1 MGDGCS
7 VFSEAWWV
15 GGEMGWADQP
25 VRPRMR
31 EPLIPA
37 VRVFPGV
44 TRVPGFQGERRGFG
58 PECQKGL
65 SGLLALASPVAALQ
79 MTLFVCLQR
88 HPGRRRRS

>member
-1 MGDGCS
+1 
-7 VFSEAWWV
+7 
-15 GGEMGWADQP
+15 MGWADQP

-31 EPLIPA
+31 EPLVPA

-65 SGLLALASPVAALQ
+65 SGLLALASPAAVAALGQ
-79 MTLFVCLQR
+79 LHAAGGGQVAEQAGQ
-88 HPGRRRRS
+88 HQGEGAHEGPAGAAV